1 MKKITAIVLAVTV
14 FASGFGAGNIYRS
27 ICRAEAVSQ
36 KETETE
42 NSEESAVQD
51 DMETDTEEAV
61 TQYDAE
67 SGAEKEV
74 IYDSADQPGEKADS
88 YGVTEM
94 ESETQSETVAV
105 GLESTQIS
113 GEVTKSNS
121 GTQLTDF
128 EIIEQYPELPTG
140 CEITAMTM
148 VLHYYGYQVD
158 KVTMALDYMPK
169 TEAEF
174 YRSED
179 GRLMGPDLENYFVGD
194 PTEDSGYIC
203 GTGAIVTAANRYLTD
218 VGSNLKAAAMKNA
231 QPEELYDLIDQGT
244 PVVIWCTI
252 NMEDRAETDG
262 WYREDG
268 TYMEWSTN
276 DHGAVL
282 IGYDEDTVTVADPI
296 YSRITVSR
304 EQFEKIFA
312 ERGGQCVIL
321 TE

>member
-1 MKKITAIVLAVTV
+1 MKKITAIMLAMVV
-14 FASGFGAGNIYRS
+14 FTGGFGAGNIYRS
-27 ICRAEAVSQ
+27 ICKAETVSQ
-36 KETETE
+36 TEIVTE
-42 NSEESAVQD
+42 EKTEA
-51 DMETDTEEAV
+51 MDTEEAV
-61 TQYDAE
+61 ISDHVEGDTEEVVAQD
-67 SGAEKEV
+67 GAE
-74 IYDSADQPGEKADS
+74 
-88 YGVTEM
+88 TES
-94 ESETQSETVAV
+94 EAQSETQSETVAV
-105 GLESTQIS
+105 GLESTQIFA
-113 GEVTKSNS
+113 EVKKSDS

-128 EIIEQYPELPTG
+128 DIIEQYPELPTG

-148 VLHYYGYQVD
+148 VLNYYGYQVN

-169 TEAEF
+169 VQAEF

-179 GRLMGPDLENYFVGD
+179 GRLMGPDLENFFVGD
-194 PTEDSGYIC
+194 PTEETGYIC
-203 GTGAIVTAANRYLTD
+203 GTGAIVTAANRYLAD
-218 VGSNLKAAAMKNA
+218 VGSDLTAAAMKNV
-231 QPEELYDLIDQGT
+231 QPEKLYDLIDQGT

-304 EQFEKIFA
+304 DQFEKVFA

-321 TE
+321 Q

>member
-1 MKKITAIVLAVTV
+1 MKKIIAIVLAVVV
-14 FASGFGAGNIYRS
+14 FAAGFGAGNIYRS
-27 ICRAEAVSQ
+27 ICKAAESKSGEVTENGTESDEKTDADMAASNEIESVTVESEPDREETEVRDQ
-36 KETETE
+36 TNKNSSSYEMTETE
-42 NSEESAVQD
+42 
-51 DMETDTEEAV
+51 
-61 TQYDAE
+61 
-67 SGAEKEV
+67 
-74 IYDSADQPGEKADS
+74 
-88 YGVTEM
+88 
-94 ESETQSETVAV
+94 SETVAV
-105 GLESTQIS
+105 GLESTLLS
-113 GEVTKSNS
+113 EKVSRNS
-121 GTQLTDF
+121 TGTLLTDF
-128 EIIEQYPELPTG
+128 DIMEQYPELPTG

-148 VLHYYGYQVD
+148 VLNYYGYNVD

-169 TEAEF
+169 VQAEF

-179 GRLMGPDLENYFVGD
+179 GRLMGPDLENFFVGD
-194 PTEDSGYIC
+194 PTEETGYIC
-203 GTGAIVTAANRYLTD
+203 GTGAIVTAANRYLAD
-218 VGSNLKAAAMKNA
+218 VGSDLTAAAMKNV
-231 QPEELYDLIDQGT
+231 QPEKLYDLIDQGT

-304 EQFEKIFA
+304 AQFEKIFA

>member
-1 MKKITAIVLAVTV
+1 MKKITAITLAVVV
-14 FASGFGAGNIYRS
+14 FIGGFGAGNIYRS
-27 ICRAEAVSQ
+27 ICKAEAVSQ

-42 NSEESAVQD
+42 DSEETLVQD
-51 DMETDTEEAV
+51 DMET
-61 TQYDAE
+61 
-67 SGAEKEV
+67 
-74 IYDSADQPGEKADS
+74 
-88 YGVTEM
+88 
-94 ESETQSETVAV
+94 ETQSETVAV
-105 GLESTQIS
+105 GLESAQIFA
-113 GEVTKSNS
+113 EVKKSDS

-128 EIIEQYPELPTG
+128 DIIEQYPELPTG

-148 VLHYYGYQVD
+148 VLNYYGYQVN

-169 TEAEF
+169 VQAEF

-179 GRLMGPDLENYFVGD
+179 GRLMGPDLENFFVGD
-194 PTEDSGYIC
+194 PTEETGYIC
-203 GTGAIVTAANRYLTD
+203 GTGAIVTAANRYLAD
-218 VGSNLKAAAMKNA
+218 VGSDLTAAAMKNV
-231 QPEELYDLIDQGT
+231 QPEKLYDLIDQGT

-304 EQFEKIFA
+304 DRFEKI
-312 ERGGQCVIL
+312 CKYM
-321 TE
+321 

>member
-1 MKKITAIVLAVTV
+1 MKKITAVILAVVV
-14 FASGFGAGNIYRS
+14 FIGGFGAGNAYRS
-27 ICRAEAVSQ
+27 ICKA
-36 KETETE
+36 
-42 NSEESAVQD
+42 
-51 DMETDTEEAV
+51 EAV
-61 TQYDAE
+61 TQDSTE
-67 SGAEKEV
+67 SDVEKEV
-74 IYDSADQPGEKADS
+74 IYNSDDQQGEKAGS
-88 YGVTEM
+88 YEVTEM

-113 GEVTKSNS
+113 AEVKKSNS
-121 GTQLTDF
+121 ATQLTDF
-128 EIIEQYPELPTG
+128 DIIEQYPELPTG
-140 CEITAMTM
+140 CEITALTM
-148 VLHYYGYQVD
+148 VMNYYGYQVN

-169 TEAEF
+169 VQVEF

-179 GRLMGPDLENYFVGD
+179 GRLMGPDLENFFVGD
-194 PTEDSGYIC
+194 PTEETGYIC
-203 GTGAIVTAANRYLTD
+203 GTGAIVTAANRYLAD
-218 VGSNLKAAAMKNA
+218 VGSDLTAAAMKNV
-231 QPEELYDLIDQGT
+231 QPEKLYDLIDQGI

-304 EQFEKIFA
+304 DQFEKIFA

>member
-1 MKKITAIVLAVTV
+1 MKKITAIILAVVV
-14 FASGFGAGNIYRS
+14 FIGGFGAGNIYRS
-27 ICRAEAVSQ
+27 ICKAEAVSQ

-42 NSEESAVQD
+42 DSEEASAQD
-51 DMETDTEEAV
+51 
-61 TQYDAE
+61 
-67 SGAEKEV
+67 GAE
-74 IYDSADQPGEKADS
+74 
-88 YGVTEM
+88 TES
-94 ESETQSETVAV
+94 EAQSETQSETVAV

-113 GEVTKSNS
+113 AEVKKSNS

-128 EIIEQYPELPTG
+128 DIIEQYPELPTG

-148 VLHYYGYQVD
+148 VLNYYGYNVD

-169 TEAEF
+169 VQAEF

-179 GRLMGPDLENYFVGD
+179 GRLMGPDLENFFVGD
-194 PTEDSGYIC
+194 PTEETGYIC
-203 GTGAIVTAANRYLTD
+203 GTGAIVTAANAYLTD
-218 VGSNLKAAAMKNA
+218 VGSDMTAVAMKNA
-231 QPEELYDLIDQGT
+231 QPEELYNLIDQGT

-296 YSRITVSR
+296 YNRITVSR
-304 EQFEKIFA
+304 AQFEKIFA

-321 TE
+321 Q

>member
-1 MKKITAIVLAVTV
+1 MKKITAIILAVVV
-14 FASGFGAGNIYRS
+14 FIGGFGAGNIYRS
-27 ICRAEAVSQ
+27 ICKAEAISQ

-42 NSEESAVQD
+42 DSEEASAQD
-51 DMETDTEEAV
+51 
-61 TQYDAE
+61 
-67 SGAEKEV
+67 GAE
-74 IYDSADQPGEKADS
+74 
-88 YGVTEM
+88 TES
-94 ESETQSETVAV
+94 EAQSETQSETVAV

-113 GEVTKSNS
+113 AEVKKSNS

-128 EIIEQYPELPTG
+128 DIIEQYPELPTG

-148 VLHYYGYQVD
+148 VLNYYGYNVD
-158 KVTMALDYMPK
+158 KVTMAMDYMPK
-169 TEAEF
+169 VQAEF

-179 GRLMGPDLENYFVGD
+179 GRLMGPDLENFFVGD
-194 PTEDSGYIC
+194 PTEETGYIC
-203 GTGAIVTAANRYLTD
+203 GTGAIVTAANAYLTD
-218 VGSNLKAAAMKNA
+218 VGSDMTAVAMKNA

-304 EQFEKIFA
+304 VQFEKIFA

>member
-1 MKKITAIVLAVTV
+1 MKKITAIILAVVV
-14 FASGFGAGNIYRS
+14 FIGGFGAGNIYRS
-27 ICRAEAVSQ
+27 ICKAEAVSQ

-42 NSEESAVQD
+42 DSEEASAQD
-51 DMETDTEEAV
+51 
-61 TQYDAE
+61 
-67 SGAEKEV
+67 GAE
-74 IYDSADQPGEKADS
+74 
-88 YGVTEM
+88 TES
-94 ESETQSETVAV
+94 EAQSETQSETVAV

-113 GEVTKSNS
+113 AEVKKSNS

-128 EIIEQYPELPTG
+128 DIIEQYPELPTG
-140 CEITAMTM
+140 CEITALTM
-148 VLHYYGYQVD
+148 VLNYYGYQVN

-169 TEAEF
+169 VQAEF

-179 GRLMGPDLENYFVGD
+179 GRLMGPDLENFFVGD
-194 PTEDSGYIC
+194 PTEETGYIC
-203 GTGAIVTAANRYLTD
+203 GTGAIVTAANRYLAD
-218 VGSNLKAAAMKNA
+218 VGSDLTAAAMKNA
-231 QPEELYDLIDQGT
+231 QPEKLYDLIDQGT

-304 EQFEKIFA
+304 DQFEKIFA

-321 TE
+321 Q

>member
-1 MKKITAIVLAVTV
+1 MKKITAIILAVVV
-14 FASGFGAGNIYRS
+14 FIGGFGAGNIYRS
-27 ICRAEAVSQ
+27 ICKAEAISQ

-42 NSEESAVQD
+42 DSEEASAQD
-51 DMETDTEEAV
+51 
-61 TQYDAE
+61 
-67 SGAEKEV
+67 GAE
-74 IYDSADQPGEKADS
+74 
-88 YGVTEM
+88 TES
-94 ESETQSETVAV
+94 EAQSETQSETVAV

-113 GEVTKSNS
+113 AEVKKSNS

-128 EIIEQYPELPTG
+128 DIIEQYPELPTG

-148 VLHYYGYQVD
+148 VLNYYGYNVD

-169 TEAEF
+169 VQAEF

-179 GRLMGPDLENYFVGD
+179 GRLMGPDLENFFVGD
-194 PTEDSGYIC
+194 PTEETGYIC
-203 GTGAIVTAANRYLTD
+203 GTGAIVTAANAYLTD
-218 VGSNLKAAAMKNA
+218 VGSDMTAVAMKNA

-304 EQFEKIFA
+304 AQFEKIFA

>member
-1 MKKITAIVLAVTV
+1 MKKIIVMVLAVVV
-14 FASGFGAGNIYRS
+14 FAAGFGVGNIYRS
-27 ICRAEAVSQ
+27 ICKAAESKSGAVS
-36 KETETE
+36 ENGTEVLDQTE
-42 NSEESAVQD
+42 QNSDSNG
-51 DMETDTEEAV
+51 M
-61 TQYDAE
+61 AE
-67 SGAEKEV
+67 
-74 IYDSADQPGEKADS
+74 P
-88 YGVTEM
+88 

-105 GLESTQIS
+105 GLESTLLS
-113 GEVTKSNS
+113 EKVYRNS
-121 GTQLTDF
+121 TGTQLTDF
-128 EIIEQYPELPTG
+128 EIMEQYPELPTG

-148 VLHYYGYQVD
+148 VLNYYGYNVD

-169 TEAEF
+169 IQAEF

-179 GRLMGPDLENYFVGD
+179 GRLIGPDLENYFVGD
-194 PTEDSGYIC
+194 PTEETGYIC
-203 GTGAIVTAANRYLTD
+203 GTGAIVTAANAYLTD
-218 VGSNLKAAAMKNA
+218 VGSDMTAVAMKNA

-304 EQFEKIFA
+304 VQFEKIFA

>member
-1 MKKITAIVLAVTV
+1 MKKIIAMVLAVVV
-14 FASGFGAGNIYRS
+14 FAAGFGAGNIYRS
-27 ICRAEAVSQ
+27 ICKAAESKSGAVS
-36 KETETE
+36 ENGTEVLDQTE
-42 NSEESAVQD
+42 QNSDSNG
-51 DMETDTEEAV
+51 M
-61 TQYDAE
+61 AE
-67 SGAEKEV
+67 
-74 IYDSADQPGEKADS
+74 P
-88 YGVTEM
+88 

-105 GLESTQIS
+105 GLDSTLLS
-113 GEVTKSNS
+113 EKVYRNS
-121 GTQLTDF
+121 TGTRLTDF
-128 EIIEQYPELPTG
+128 EIMEQYPELPTG

-148 VLHYYGYQVD
+148 VLNYYGYNVD

-169 TEAEF
+169 IQAEF
-174 YRSED
+174 YRGED
-179 GRLMGPDLENYFVGD
+179 GRLMGPDLENFFVGD
-194 PTEDSGYIC
+194 PTEETGYIC
-203 GTGAIVTAANRYLTD
+203 GTGAIVTAANAYLTD
-218 VGSNLKAAAMKNA
+218 VGSDMTAVAMKNA

-252 NMEDRAETDG
+252 NMEDRAETDS

-304 EQFEKIFA
+304 VQFEKIFA

>member
-1 MKKITAIVLAVTV
+1 MKKIIAMVLAVVV
-14 FASGFGAGNIYRS
+14 FAAGFGAGNIYRS
-27 ICRAEAVSQ
+27 ICKAAESKSGAVS
-36 KETETE
+36 ENGTEVLDQTE
-42 NSEESAVQD
+42 QNSDSNG
-51 DMETDTEEAV
+51 M
-61 TQYDAE
+61 AE
-67 SGAEKEV
+67 
-74 IYDSADQPGEKADS
+74 P
-88 YGVTEM
+88 

-105 GLESTQIS
+105 GLESTLLS
-113 GEVTKSNS
+113 EKVYRNS
-121 GTQLTDF
+121 TGTRLTDF
-128 EIIEQYPELPTG
+128 EIMEQYPELPTG

-148 VLHYYGYQVD
+148 VLNYYGYNVD

-169 TEAEF
+169 IQAEF
-174 YRSED
+174 YRGED
-179 GRLMGPDLENYFVGD
+179 GRLMGPDLENFFVGD
-194 PTEDSGYIC
+194 PTEETGYIC
-203 GTGAIVTAANRYLTD
+203 GTGAIVTAANAYLTD
-218 VGSNLKAAAMKNA
+218 VGSDMTAVAMKNA

-252 NMEDRAETDG
+252 NMEDRAETDS

-304 EQFEKIFA
+304 VQFEKIFA

>member
-1 MKKITAIVLAVTV
+1 MKKIIAVVLAAAV
-14 FASGFGAGNIYRS
+14 FVSGFGAGNAYRS
-27 ICRAEAVSQ
+27 ICKAETVSQTEIVTEEKTEAV
-36 KETETE
+36 
-42 NSEESAVQD
+42 
-51 DMETDTEEAV
+51 DTEEAV
-61 TQYDAE
+61 ISDHVEGDTEEVVAQD
-67 SGAEKEV
+67 GAE
-74 IYDSADQPGEKADS
+74 
-88 YGVTEM
+88 TES
-94 ESETQSETVAV
+94 EAQSETQSETVAV

-113 GEVTKSNS
+113 AEVKKSDS

-128 EIIEQYPELPTG
+128 DIIEQYPELPTG
-140 CEITAMTM
+140 CEITALTM
-148 VLHYYGYQVD
+148 VLNYYGYRVN

-169 TEAEF
+169 VQAEF

-179 GRLMGPDLENYFVGD
+179 GRLMGPDLENFFVGD
-194 PTEDSGYIC
+194 PTEETGYIC
-203 GTGAIVTAANRYLTD
+203 GTGAIVTAANRYLAD
-218 VGSNLKAAAMKNA
+218 VGSDLTAAAMKNA
-231 QPEELYDLIDQGT
+231 QPEKFYDLIDQGT

-304 EQFEKIFA
+304 DQFEKVFA

-321 TE
+321 Q

>member
-1 MKKITAIVLAVTV
+1 MKKITAIMLAMVV
-14 FASGFGAGNIYRS
+14 FTGGFGAGNIYRS
-27 ICRAEAVSQ
+27 ICKAETVSQ
-36 KETETE
+36 TESVTE
-42 NSEESAVQD
+42 EKTEA
-51 DMETDTEEAV
+51 MDTEEAV
-61 TQYDAE
+61 ISDHVEGDTEEVVAQD
-67 SGAEKEV
+67 GAE
-74 IYDSADQPGEKADS
+74 
-88 YGVTEM
+88 T
-94 ESETQSETVAV
+94 ESEAQSEVQSEIQSETVAV

-113 GEVTKSNS
+113 VEVKKSDS

-128 EIIEQYPELPTG
+128 DIIEQYPELPTG
-140 CEITAMTM
+140 CEITALTM
-148 VLHYYGYQVD
+148 VLNYYGYRVN

-169 TEAEF
+169 VQAEF

-179 GRLMGPDLENYFVGD
+179 GRLMGPDLENFFVGD
-194 PTEDSGYIC
+194 PTEETGYIC
-203 GTGAIVTAANRYLTD
+203 GTGAIVTAANRYLAD
-218 VGSNLKAAAMKNA
+218 VGSDLTAAAMKNV
-231 QPEELYDLIDQGT
+231 QPEKLYDLIDQGT

-304 EQFEKIFA
+304 DQFEKIFA

-321 TE
+321 Q

>member
-1 MKKITAIVLAVTV
+1 MKKITTIILAVVV
-14 FASGFGAGNIYRS
+14 FAAGFGAGNIYRS
-27 ICRAEAVSQ
+27 ICKAAENKSGAAIEN
-36 KETETE
+36 ETESDE
-42 NSEESAVQD
+42 KIDA
-51 DMETDTEEAV
+51 DMASSNEIEAV
-61 TQYDAE
+61 TVE
-67 SGAEKEV
+67 
-74 IYDSADQPGEKADS
+74 GEPEREE
-88 YGVTEM
+88 TE
-94 ESETQSETVAV
+94 SETVAV
-105 GLESTQIS
+105 GLESTLLS
-113 GEVTKSNS
+113 EKVLRNS
-121 GTQLTDF
+121 TETQLADF

-148 VLHYYGYQVD
+148 VLNYYGYNVD

-169 TEAEF
+169 VQAEF

-203 GTGAIVTAANRYLTD
+203 GTGAIVTAANAYLSD
-218 VGSNLKAAAMKNA
+218 VGSSLTAMAMKNA

-304 EQFEKIFA
+304 AQFEKIFA

>member
-1 MKKITAIVLAVTV
+1 MKKIIAMVLAVVV
-14 FASGFGAGNIYRS
+14 FAAGFGAGNIYRS
-27 ICRAEAVSQ
+27 ICKAAESKSGAVS
-36 KETETE
+36 ENGTEVLDQTE
-42 NSEESAVQD
+42 QNSDSNG
-51 DMETDTEEAV
+51 M
-61 TQYDAE
+61 AE
-67 SGAEKEV
+67 
-74 IYDSADQPGEKADS
+74 P
-88 YGVTEM
+88 

-105 GLESTQIS
+105 GLESTLLS
-113 GEVTKSNS
+113 EKVYRNS
-121 GTQLTDF
+121 TGTRLTDF
-128 EIIEQYPELPTG
+128 EIMEQYPELPTG

-148 VLHYYGYQVD
+148 VLNYYGYNVD

-169 TEAEF
+169 IQAEF
-174 YRSED
+174 YRGED
-179 GRLMGPDLENYFVGD
+179 GRLMGPDLENFFVGD
-194 PTEDSGYIC
+194 PTEETGYIC
-203 GTGAIVTAANRYLTD
+203 GTGAIVTEANAYLTD
-218 VGSNLKAAAMKNA
+218 VGSDMTAVAMKNA

-252 NMEDRAETDG
+252 NMEDRAETDS

-304 EQFEKIFA
+304 VQFEKIFA

>member
-1 MKKITAIVLAVTV
+1 MKKITAITLAVVV
-14 FASGFGAGNIYRS
+14 FIGGFGAGNIYRS
-27 ICRAEAVSQ
+27 ICKAEAVSQ

-42 NSEESAVQD
+42 DSEETLVQD
-51 DMETDTEEAV
+51 DMET
-61 TQYDAE
+61 
-67 SGAEKEV
+67 
-74 IYDSADQPGEKADS
+74 
-88 YGVTEM
+88 
-94 ESETQSETVAV
+94 ETQSETVAV
-105 GLESTQIS
+105 GLENAQIFA
-113 GEVTKSNS
+113 EVKKSDS

-128 EIIEQYPELPTG
+128 DIIEQYPELPTG

-148 VLHYYGYQVD
+148 VLNYYGYQVN

-169 TEAEF
+169 VQAEF

-179 GRLMGPDLENYFVGD
+179 GRLMGPDLENFFVGD
-194 PTEDSGYIC
+194 PTEETGYIC
-203 GTGAIVTAANRYLTD
+203 GTGAIVTAANRYLAD
-218 VGSNLKAAAMKNA
+218 VGSDLTAAAIKNA
-231 QPEELYDLIDQGT
+231 QPEKLYDLIDHGT

-304 EQFEKIFA
+304 DRFEKIFA

-321 TE
+321 Q

>member
-1 MKKITAIVLAVTV
+1 MKKITAITLAVVV
-14 FASGFGAGNIYRS
+14 FIGGFGAGNIYRS
-27 ICRAEAVSQ
+27 ICKAEAVSQ

-42 NSEESAVQD
+42 DSEETLVQD
-51 DMETDTEEAV
+51 DMET
-61 TQYDAE
+61 
-67 SGAEKEV
+67 
-74 IYDSADQPGEKADS
+74 
-88 YGVTEM
+88 
-94 ESETQSETVAV
+94 ETQSETVAV

-113 GEVTKSNS
+113 AEVKKSDS

-128 EIIEQYPELPTG
+128 DIIEQYPELPTG

-148 VLHYYGYQVD
+148 VLNYYGYQVN

-169 TEAEF
+169 VQAEF

-179 GRLMGPDLENYFVGD
+179 GRLMGPDLENFFVGD
-194 PTEDSGYIC
+194 PTEETGYIC
-203 GTGAIVTAANRYLTD
+203 GTGAIVTAANRYLAD
-218 VGSNLKAAAMKNA
+218 VGSDLTAAAIKNA
-231 QPEELYDLIDQGT
+231 QPEKLYDLIDQGT

-304 EQFEKIFA
+304 DRFEKIFA

-321 TE
+321 Q

>member
-1 MKKITAIVLAVTV
+1 MKKIIAMVLAVVV
-14 FASGFGAGNIYRS
+14 FAAGFGAGNIYRS
-27 ICRAEAVSQ
+27 ICKAAESKSGAVS
-36 KETETE
+36 ENGTEVLDQTE
-42 NSEESAVQD
+42 QNSDSNG
-51 DMETDTEEAV
+51 M
-61 TQYDAE
+61 AE
-67 SGAEKEV
+67 
-74 IYDSADQPGEKADS
+74 P
-88 YGVTEM
+88 

-105 GLESTQIS
+105 GLESTLLS
-113 GEVTKSNS
+113 EKVYRNS
-121 GTQLTDF
+121 TGTRLTDF
-128 EIIEQYPELPTG
+128 EIMEQYPELPTG
-140 CEITAMTM
+140 CEITALTM
-148 VLHYYGYQVD
+148 VMNYYGYQVN

-169 TEAEF
+169 VQAEF

-179 GRLMGPDLENYFVGD
+179 GRLMGPDLENFFVGD
-194 PTEDSGYIC
+194 PTEETGYIC
-203 GTGAIVTAANRYLTD
+203 GTGAIVTAANAYLTD
-218 VGSNLKAAAMKNA
+218 VGSDMTAVAMKNA

-252 NMEDRAETDG
+252 NMEDRAETDS

-304 EQFEKIFA
+304 VQFEKIFA

>member
-1 MKKITAIVLAVTV
+1 MKKIIAVVLAAAV
-14 FASGFGAGNIYRS
+14 FVSGFGAGNAYRS
-27 ICRAEAVSQ
+27 ICKAETVSQTEIVTEEKTEAV
-36 KETETE
+36 
-42 NSEESAVQD
+42 
-51 DMETDTEEAV
+51 DMEEAVISDPVEGDTEEVVA
-61 TQYDAE
+61 QD
-67 SGAEKEV
+67 GAE
-74 IYDSADQPGEKADS
+74 
-88 YGVTEM
+88 TES
-94 ESETQSETVAV
+94 EAQSETQSETVAV

-113 GEVTKSNS
+113 AEVKKSNS

-128 EIIEQYPELPTG
+128 DIIEQYPELPTG
-140 CEITAMTM
+140 CEITALTM
-148 VLHYYGYQVD
+148 VLNYYGYQVN

-169 TEAEF
+169 VQAEF

-179 GRLMGPDLENYFVGD
+179 GRLMGPDLENFFVGD
-194 PTEDSGYIC
+194 PTEETGYIC
-203 GTGAIVTAANRYLTD
+203 GTGAIVTAANRYLAD
-218 VGSNLKAAAMKNA
+218 VGSDLTAAAMKNA
-231 QPEELYDLIDQGT
+231 QPEKLYDLIDQGT

-304 EQFEKIFA
+304 DQFEKIFA

-321 TE
+321 Q

>member
-1 MKKITAIVLAVTV
+1 MKKITAIMLAMVV
-14 FASGFGAGNIYRS
+14 FTGGFGAGNLYRS
-27 ICRAEAVSQ
+27 ICKAETVSQ
-36 KETETE
+36 TESVTE
-42 NSEESAVQD
+42 EKTEA
-51 DMETDTEEAV
+51 MDTEEAV
-61 TQYDAE
+61 ISDHVEGDTEEVVAQD
-67 SGAEKEV
+67 GAE
-74 IYDSADQPGEKADS
+74 
-88 YGVTEM
+88 TES
-94 ESETQSETVAV
+94 EAQSETQSETVAV

-113 GEVTKSNS
+113 AEVKKSNS

-128 EIIEQYPELPTG
+128 DIIEQYPELPTG

-148 VLHYYGYQVD
+148 VLNYYGYQVN

-169 TEAEF
+169 VQAEF
-174 YRSED
+174 YHSED
-179 GRLMGPDLENYFVGD
+179 GRLMGPDLENFFVGD
-194 PTEDSGYIC
+194 PTEETGYIC
-203 GTGAIVTAANRYLTD
+203 GTGAIVTAANRYLAD
-218 VGSNLKAAAMKNA
+218 VGSDLTAAAMKNV
-231 QPEELYDLIDQGT
+231 QPKKLYDLIDQGT

-304 EQFEKIFA
+304 DQFEKVFA

-321 TE
+321 Q

>member
-1 MKKITAIVLAVTV
+1 M
-14 FASGFGAGNIYRS
+14 
-27 ICRAEAVSQ
+27 
-36 KETETE
+36 
-42 NSEESAVQD
+42 
-51 DMETDTEEAV
+51 DTEEAV
-61 TQYDAE
+61 ISDHVEGDTEEVVAQD
-67 SGAEKEV
+67 GAE
-74 IYDSADQPGEKADS
+74 
-88 YGVTEM
+88 TES
-94 ESETQSETVAV
+94 EAQSETQSETVAV

-113 GEVTKSNS
+113 AEVKKSNS

-128 EIIEQYPELPTG
+128 DIIEQYPELPTG
-140 CEITAMTM
+140 CEITALTM
-148 VLHYYGYQVD
+148 VLNYYGYQVN

-169 TEAEF
+169 VQAEF

-179 GRLMGPDLENYFVGD
+179 GRLMGPDLENFFVGD
-194 PTEDSGYIC
+194 PTEETGYIC
-203 GTGAIVTAANRYLTD
+203 GTGAIVTAANRYLAD
-218 VGSNLKAAAMKNA
+218 VGSDLTAAAMKNA
-231 QPEELYDLIDQGT
+231 QPEKLYDLIDQGT

-296 YSRITVSR
+296 YSCITVSR
-304 EQFEKIFA
+304 DQFEKIFA

-321 TE
+321 Q

>member
-1 MKKITAIVLAVTV
+1 MKKIIAMVLAVVV
-14 FASGFGAGNIYRS
+14 FAAGFGAGNIYRS
-27 ICRAEAVSQ
+27 ICKAAESKSGAVS
-36 KETETE
+36 ENGTEVLDQTE
-42 NSEESAVQD
+42 QNSDSNG
-51 DMETDTEEAV
+51 M
-61 TQYDAE
+61 AE
-67 SGAEKEV
+67 
-74 IYDSADQPGEKADS
+74 P
-88 YGVTEM
+88 

-105 GLESTQIS
+105 GLESTLLS
-113 GEVTKSNS
+113 EKVYRNS
-121 GTQLTDF
+121 TGTRLTDF
-128 EIIEQYPELPTG
+128 EIMEQYPELPTG

-148 VLHYYGYQVD
+148 VLNYYGYNVD

-169 TEAEF
+169 IQAEF
-174 YRSED
+174 YRGED
-179 GRLMGPDLENYFVGD
+179 GRLMGPDLENFFVGD
-194 PTEDSGYIC
+194 PTEETGYIC
-203 GTGAIVTAANRYLTD
+203 GTGAIVTAANAYLTD
-218 VGSNLKAAAMKNA
+218 VGSDMTAVAMKNA

-252 NMEDRAETDG
+252 NMEDRAETDS

-276 DHGAVL
+276 DHGTVL

-304 EQFEKIFA
+304 VQFEKIFA

>member
-1 MKKITAIVLAVTV
+1 MKKIIAVVLAAAV
-14 FASGFGAGNIYRS
+14 FVSGFGAGNAYRS
-27 ICRAEAVSQ
+27 ICKAETARQ
-36 KETETE
+36 TESVTE
-42 NSEESAVQD
+42 EKTEA
-51 DMETDTEEAV
+51 MDTEEAV
-61 TQYDAE
+61 ISDHVEGDTEEVVAQD
-67 SGAEKEV
+67 GAE
-74 IYDSADQPGEKADS
+74 
-88 YGVTEM
+88 TES
-94 ESETQSETVAV
+94 EAQSETQSETVAV
-105 GLESTQIS
+105 GLESTQIFA
-113 GEVTKSNS
+113 EVKKSDS

-128 EIIEQYPELPTG
+128 DIIEQYPELPTG

-148 VLHYYGYQVD
+148 VLNYYGYQVN

-169 TEAEF
+169 VQAEF

-179 GRLMGPDLENYFVGD
+179 GRLMGPDLENFFMGD
-194 PTEDSGYIC
+194 PTEETGYIC
-203 GTGAIVTAANRYLTD
+203 GTGAIVTAANRYLAD
-218 VGSNLKAAAMKNA
+218 VGSDLTAAAIKNA
-231 QPEELYDLIDQGT
+231 QPEKLYDLIDQGT

-304 EQFEKIFA
+304 DQFEKIFA

-321 TE
+321 Q

>member
-1 MKKITAIVLAVTV
+1 MKKIIAMVLAVVV
-14 FASGFGAGNIYRS
+14 FAAGFGAGNIYRS
-27 ICRAEAVSQ
+27 ICKAAESKSGAVS
-36 KETETE
+36 ENGTEVLDQTE
-42 NSEESAVQD
+42 QNSDSNG
-51 DMETDTEEAV
+51 M
-61 TQYDAE
+61 AE
-67 SGAEKEV
+67 
-74 IYDSADQPGEKADS
+74 P
-88 YGVTEM
+88 

-105 GLESTQIS
+105 GLESTLLS
-113 GEVTKSNS
+113 EKVYRNS
-121 GTQLTDF
+121 TGTRLTDF
-128 EIIEQYPELPTG
+128 EIMEQYPELPTG

-148 VLHYYGYQVD
+148 VLNYYGYNVD

-169 TEAEF
+169 IQAEF

-179 GRLMGPDLENYFVGD
+179 GRLMGPDLENFFVGD
-194 PTEDSGYIC
+194 PTEETGYIC
-203 GTGAIVTAANRYLTD
+203 GTGAIVTAANAYLTD
-218 VGSNLKAAAMKNA
+218 VGSDMTAVAMKNA
-231 QPEELYDLIDQGT
+231 QPEELYDLIDQGM

-304 EQFEKIFA
+304 VQFEKIFA

>member
-1 MKKITAIVLAVTV
+1 MKKIIAMVLAVVV
-14 FASGFGAGNIYRS
+14 FAAGFGAGNIYRS
-27 ICRAEAVSQ
+27 ICKAAESKSGAVS
-36 KETETE
+36 ENGTEVLDQTE
-42 NSEESAVQD
+42 QNSDSNG
-51 DMETDTEEAV
+51 M
-61 TQYDAE
+61 AE
-67 SGAEKEV
+67 
-74 IYDSADQPGEKADS
+74 P
-88 YGVTEM
+88 

-105 GLESTQIS
+105 GLESTLLS
-113 GEVTKSNS
+113 EKVYRNS
-121 GTQLTDF
+121 TGTRLTDF
-128 EIIEQYPELPTG
+128 EIMEQYPELPTG

-148 VLHYYGYQVD
+148 VMNYYGYQVN

-169 TEAEF
+169 VQAEF

-179 GRLMGPDLENYFVGD
+179 GRLMGPDLENFFVGD
-194 PTEDSGYIC
+194 PTEETGYIC
-203 GTGAIVTAANRYLTD
+203 GTGAIVTAANAYLTD
-218 VGSNLKAAAMKNA
+218 VGSDMTAVAMKNA

-252 NMEDRAETDG
+252 NMEDRAETDS

-296 YSRITVSR
+296 YSRITDSR
-304 EQFEKIFA
+304 VQFEKIFA

>member
-1 MKKITAIVLAVTV
+1 MKKITAIILAVVV
-14 FASGFGAGNIYRS
+14 FAGGFGAGNLYRS
-27 ICRAEAVSQ
+27 ICKA
-36 KETETE
+36 
-42 NSEESAVQD
+42 
-51 DMETDTEEAV
+51 EAV
-61 TQYDAE
+61 TQDSTE
-67 SGAEKEV
+67 SDIEKEV
-74 IYDSADQPGEKADS
+74 IYNSDDQQGEKAGS
-88 YGVTEM
+88 YEVTET

-113 GEVTKSNS
+113 AEVKKSNS

-128 EIIEQYPELPTG
+128 DIIEQYPELPTG
-140 CEITAMTM
+140 CEITALTM
-148 VLHYYGYQVD
+148 VLNYYGYQVN

-169 TEAEF
+169 VQAEF

-179 GRLMGPDLENYFVGD
+179 GRLMGPDLENFFVGD
-194 PTEDSGYIC
+194 PTEETGYIC
-203 GTGAIVTAANRYLTD
+203 GTGAIVTAANRYLAD
-218 VGSNLKAAAMKNA
+218 VGSDLTAAAMKNA
-231 QPEELYDLIDQGT
+231 QPEKLYDLIDQGT

-304 EQFEKIFA
+304 AQFEKIFA

-321 TE
+321 Q

>member
-1 MKKITAIVLAVTV
+1 MKKIIAVVLAAAV
-14 FASGFGAGNIYRS
+14 FVSGFGAGNAYRS
-27 ICRAEAVSQ
+27 ICKAETVSQTEIVTEEKTEAV
-36 KETETE
+36 
-42 NSEESAVQD
+42 
-51 DMETDTEEAV
+51 DMEKAVISDPVEGDTEEVVA
-61 TQYDAE
+61 QD
-67 SGAEKEV
+67 GAE
-74 IYDSADQPGEKADS
+74 
-88 YGVTEM
+88 TES
-94 ESETQSETVAV
+94 EAQSETQSETVAV
-105 GLESTQIS
+105 GLESTQIFA
-113 GEVTKSNS
+113 EVKKSDS

-128 EIIEQYPELPTG
+128 DIIEQYPELPTG

-148 VLHYYGYQVD
+148 VLNYYGYQVN

-169 TEAEF
+169 VQAEF

-179 GRLMGPDLENYFVGD
+179 GRLMGPDLENFFVGD
-194 PTEDSGYIC
+194 PTEETGYIC
-203 GTGAIVTAANRYLTD
+203 GTGAIVTAANRYLAD
-218 VGSNLKAAAMKNA
+218 VGSDLTAAAMKNV
-231 QPEELYDLIDQGT
+231 QPEKLYDLIDQGT

-304 EQFEKIFA
+304 DQFEKIFA

-321 TE
+321 Q

>member
-1 MKKITAIVLAVTV
+1 MKKIIAMVLAVVV
-14 FASGFGAGNIYRS
+14 FAAGFGAGNIYRS
-27 ICRAEAVSQ
+27 ICKAAESKSGAVS
-36 KETETE
+36 ENGTEVLDQTE
-42 NSEESAVQD
+42 QNSDSNG
-51 DMETDTEEAV
+51 M
-61 TQYDAE
+61 AE
-67 SGAEKEV
+67 
-74 IYDSADQPGEKADS
+74 P
-88 YGVTEM
+88 

-105 GLESTQIS
+105 GLESTLLS
-113 GEVTKSNS
+113 EKVYRNS
-121 GTQLTDF
+121 TGTRLTDF
-128 EIIEQYPELPTG
+128 EIMEQYPELPTG

-148 VLHYYGYQVD
+148 VLNYYGYNVD

-169 TEAEF
+169 IQAEF
-174 YRSED
+174 YRGED
-179 GRLMGPDLENYFVGD
+179 GRLMGPDLENFFVGD
-194 PTEDSGYIC
+194 PTEETGYIC
-203 GTGAIVTAANRYLTD
+203 GTGAIVTAANAYLTD
-218 VGSNLKAAAMKNA
+218 VGSDMTAVAMKNA

-252 NMEDRAETDG
+252 NMEDRAETDS

-304 EQFEKIFA
+304 DQFEKIFA

>member
-1 MKKITAIVLAVTV
+1 MKKITAITLAVVV
-14 FASGFGAGNIYRS
+14 FIGGFGAGNIYRS
-27 ICRAEAVSQ
+27 ICKAEAVSQ

-42 NSEESAVQD
+42 DSEETLVQD
-51 DMETDTEEAV
+51 DMET
-61 TQYDAE
+61 
-67 SGAEKEV
+67 
-74 IYDSADQPGEKADS
+74 
-88 YGVTEM
+88 
-94 ESETQSETVAV
+94 ETQSETVAV
-105 GLESTQIS
+105 GLESAQIFA
-113 GEVTKSNS
+113 EVKKSDS

-128 EIIEQYPELPTG
+128 DIIEQYPELPTG

-148 VLHYYGYQVD
+148 VLNYYGYQVN

-169 TEAEF
+169 VQAEF

-179 GRLMGPDLENYFVGD
+179 GRLMGPDLENFFVGD
-194 PTEDSGYIC
+194 PTEETGYIC
-203 GTGAIVTAANRYLTD
+203 GTGAIVTAANRYLAD
-218 VGSNLKAAAMKNA
+218 VGSDLTAAAIKNA
-231 QPEELYDLIDQGT
+231 QPEKLYDLIDQGT

-276 DHGAVL
+276 DHGVVL

-304 EQFEKIFA
+304 DRFEKIFA

-321 TE
+321 Q

>member
-1 MKKITAIVLAVTV
+1 MKKIIAMVLAVVV
-14 FASGFGAGNIYRS
+14 FAAGFGAGNIYRS
-27 ICRAEAVSQ
+27 ICKAAESKSGAVS
-36 KETETE
+36 ENGTEVLDQTE
-42 NSEESAVQD
+42 QNSDSNG
-51 DMETDTEEAV
+51 M
-61 TQYDAE
+61 AE
-67 SGAEKEV
+67 
-74 IYDSADQPGEKADS
+74 P
-88 YGVTEM
+88 

-105 GLESTQIS
+105 GLESTLLS
-113 GEVTKSNS
+113 EKVYRNS
-121 GTQLTDF
+121 TGTRLTDF
-128 EIIEQYPELPTG
+128 EIMEQYPELPTG

-148 VLHYYGYQVD
+148 VLNYYGYNVD

-169 TEAEF
+169 IQAEF

-179 GRLMGPDLENYFVGD
+179 GRLMGPDLENFFVGD
-194 PTEDSGYIC
+194 PTEETGYIC
-203 GTGAIVTAANRYLTD
+203 GTGAIVTAANAYLTD
-218 VGSNLKAAAMKNA
+218 VGSDMTAVAMKNA

-252 NMEDRAETDG
+252 NMEDRAETDS

-304 EQFEKIFA
+304 VQFEKIFA

>member
-1 MKKITAIVLAVTV
+1 MKKITAIMLAMVV
-14 FASGFGAGNIYRS
+14 FTGGFGAGNIYRS
-27 ICRAEAVSQ
+27 ICKAETVSQ
-36 KETETE
+36 TEIVTE
-42 NSEESAVQD
+42 EKTEA
-51 DMETDTEEAV
+51 MDTEEAV
-61 TQYDAE
+61 ISDHVEGDTEEVVAQD
-67 SGAEKEV
+67 GAE
-74 IYDSADQPGEKADS
+74 
-88 YGVTEM
+88 T
-94 ESETQSETVAV
+94 ESEAQSEVQSEIQSETVAV
-105 GLESTQIS
+105 GLESTQIFA
-113 GEVTKSNS
+113 EVKKSDS

-128 EIIEQYPELPTG
+128 DIIEQYPELPTG

-148 VLHYYGYQVD
+148 VLNYYGYQVN

-169 TEAEF
+169 VQAEF

-179 GRLMGPDLENYFVGD
+179 GRLMGPDLENFFVGD
-194 PTEDSGYIC
+194 PTEETGYIC
-203 GTGAIVTAANRYLTD
+203 GTGAIVTAANRYLAD
-218 VGSNLKAAAMKNA
+218 VGSDLTAAAMKNV
-231 QPEELYDLIDQGT
+231 QPEKLYDLIDQGT

-304 EQFEKIFA
+304 DQFEKIFA

-321 TE
+321 Q

>member
-1 MKKITAIVLAVTV
+1 MKKITAIILAVVV
-14 FASGFGAGNIYRS
+14 FIGGFGAGNIYRS
-27 ICRAEAVSQ
+27 ICKAEAVSQ

-42 NSEESAVQD
+42 DSEEASAQD
-51 DMETDTEEAV
+51 
-61 TQYDAE
+61 
-67 SGAEKEV
+67 GAE
-74 IYDSADQPGEKADS
+74 
-88 YGVTEM
+88 TES
-94 ESETQSETVAV
+94 EAQSETQSETVAV

-113 GEVTKSNS
+113 AEVKKSNS

-128 EIIEQYPELPTG
+128 DIIEQYPELPTG

-148 VLHYYGYQVD
+148 VLNYYGYNVD
-158 KVTMALDYMPK
+158 KVTMAMDYMPK
-169 TEAEF
+169 VQAEF

-179 GRLMGPDLENYFVGD
+179 GRLMGPDLENFFVGD
-194 PTEDSGYIC
+194 PTEETGYIC
-203 GTGAIVTAANRYLTD
+203 GTGAIVTAANRYLAD
-218 VGSNLKAAAMKNA
+218 VGSDLTAAAMKNV
-231 QPEELYDLIDQGT
+231 QPEKLYDLIDQGT

-304 EQFEKIFA
+304 DQFEKIFA
-312 ERGGQCVIL
+312 VRGGQCVIL
-321 TE
+321 Q